1 MVRTFSAQT
10 YCILDSCLRTVILRV
25 VGPALE
31 AFGYERIIFGSSLSS
46 SSQLRALSSSEWFE
60 LARESFAELGTEQE
74 DLDAVFGGNAKKV
87 YASAPAS

>member
-1 MVRTFSAQT
+1 MKNKLADHL
-10 YCILDSCLRTVILRV
+10 IHAHL

-46 SSQLRALSSSEWFE
+46 SGSPALSSSEWFE

-74 DLDAVFGGNAKKV
+74 DLDVVFSGNARKV
-87 YASAPAS
+87 YSSS